1 MKSFGKRYAALN
13 TRVAVRNEPL
23 FRQLPAVARR
33 LVMGA
38 VLVAI
43 FAASVNLLVKSVI
56 GRFRP
61 VMPEIK
67 LPRISGI
74 SSPKFQIIGDHEY
87 LVMSDGSVK
96 MAEANIDGSS
106 LPVLSGISINEDRQ
120 EYKAALKEALS
131 IAPSYLEKISEINL
145 RDPKEMMMVSTD
157 GSRIIF
163 GDSITGEKLD
173 NYIIALKKMEELG
186 RPFKVMDLRFSDRVV
201 LK

>member
-33 LVMGA
+33 LMMGA

-43 FAASVNLLVKSVI
+43 FAASVNLLVKSVV
-56 GRFRP
+56 GKFRP

-67 LPRISGI
+67 LPHIRWI
-74 SSPKFQIIGDHEY
+74 SSPKFQIIGGHEY

-96 MAEANIDGSS
+96 MAESNIDQSS
-106 LPVLSGISINEDRQ
+106 LPVLTGISVNEDRQ
-120 EYKAALKEALS
+120 EFKAALKEALS
-131 IAPSYLEKISEINL
+131 IAPFYLERISEVNL

-163 GDSITGEKLD
+163 GGSITVEKLD